1 VLVHILGTLRYL
13 CVSSSGSASV
23 YIWGYTVVR
32 KVTTSVVLYP
42 SFSNPGKTEDS
53 LAIARDADEMVF
65 FTPS

>member
-1 VLVHILGTLRYL
+1 MGQHRFT
-13 CVSSSGSASV
+13 SGV
-23 YIWGYTVVR
+23 TRLFR